1 MAKTEFPTDI
11 EARTIRKVRSRI
23 IPFIM
28 VLMVIASLDRM
39 NIGFAAL
46 TMNKDLA
53 ITSQQ
58 YGFLAGIFFLGYF
71 TFEIPS
77 NLLLHRIG
85 ARVWLARILISW
97 GIVAMLTGFAKT
109 AGHVYVLRF
118 LLGVAEAGYFPGIVL
133 YLTYWLPQRHLARN
147 IALFITANPV
157 ANILG
162 APVSGVILD
171 HAHWFGVSSW
181 RWLLILEGVP
191 AIIGGI
197 LTYFLLPGKP
207 AEARFLTAQEKV
219 WIATERARE
228 EQQKI
233 AAHPIGAGRA
243 LAHGRVWYLTV
254 IYFMAMI
261 SWQGM
266 SLWLPQLM
274 KDSSGRS
281 SNTTVGILVMI
292 PYLVALVAMI
302 LVAHRSDRTLER
314 RYHTAVPLIIGAISL
329 ALLATSGTGSV
340 LVSVALWCF
349 AVSGACCLWGPF
361 WSLPNEFLAGYA
373 AAAGIALINSIG
385 NLGGFVGS
393 YTIGTISKRTGS
405 FHGGLVFLCIS
416 FFATAMLMLA
426 LRKGTRHEVL
436 SFAPIAQPNPA
447 AIPTAD
453 VE

>member
-1 MAKTEFPTDI
+1 MATAVATTEI

-28 VLMVIASLDRM
+28 ILMVIASLDRM

-46 TMNKDLA
+46 TMNKELA
-53 ITSQQ
+53 ISTQQ

-109 AGHVYVLRF
+109 ASHVYVLRF

-133 YLTYWLPQRHLARN
+133 YLTYWLPQRQLARN

-171 HAHWFGVSSW
+171 HAHWLGVSSW

-191 AIIGGI
+191 AIVGGI

-207 AEARFLTAQEKV
+207 AEARFLTAQEKE
-219 WIATERARE
+219 WIATERSRE
-228 EQQKI
+228 EQLKI
-233 AAHPIGAGRA
+233 ATHPIGAGRA
-243 LAHGRVWYLTV
+243 LAHGRVWYLTL

-281 SNTTVGILVMI
+281 SNTRVGVLVMI

-314 RYHTAVPLIIGAISL
+314 RYHTAVPLIIGATSL
-329 ALLATSGTGSV
+329 ALLATRGSDSV
-340 LVSVALWCF
+340 LVSVALWCL

-361 WSLPNEFLAGYA
+361 WSLPNEFLAGYS

-405 FHGGLVFLCIS
+405 FHGGLVFLGIS

-426 LRKGTRHEVL
+426 LRKGTGQEAM
-436 SFAPIAQPNPA
+436 SFTPMPA
-447 AIPTAD
+447 DTD
-453 VE
+453 

>member
-1 MAKTEFPTDI
+1 MATFAVAATEI

-46 TMNKDLA
+46 TMNKELA

-85 ARVWLARILISW
+85 ARVWLARILVSW

-109 AGHVYVLRF
+109 ASHVYVLRF

-133 YLTYWLPQRHLARN
+133 YLTYWFPQRQLAQN

-207 AEARFLTAQEKV
+207 AEARFLTAQEKE

-228 EQQKI
+228 EQNKI
-233 AAHPIGAGRA
+233 ANHQIGAGRA

-261 SWQGM
+261 SWNGM
-266 SLWLPQLM
+266 SLWMPQLM
-274 KDSSGRS
+274 KDSSGRY

-329 ALLATSGTGSV
+329 ALLATRGTGSV
-340 LVSVALWCF
+340 LVSVALWCL
-349 AVSGACCLWGPF
+349 AVSGTCCLWGPF
-361 WSLPNEFLAGYA
+361 WSLPNEFLAGYS
-373 AAAGIALINSIG
+373 AAAGIALINSVG

-426 LRKGTRHEVL
+426 LRKGTGHE
-436 SFAPIAQPNPA
+436 ADGRMEQPRPVVILNPH
-447 AIPTAD
+447 TD
-453 VE
+453 